1 MSGLSDILIS
11 VMSTETNI
19 SNITDEEI
27 LKLNEEN
34 RTKCEIW
41 TRTMGYHRPISTM
54 TPVSR
59 ASTEKGFIS
68 KSLLARFADKV

>member
-1 MSGLSDILIS
+1 MSVLSDILVS

-54 TPVSR
+54 NAGKQVEHGERVYFKEPPCPVCR
-59 ASTEKGFIS
+59 
-68 KSLLARFADKV
+68 

>member
-11 VMSTETNI
+11 VMSTETNM

-54 TPVSR
+54 NAGKQGEHGERVYFKEPPCPVCR
-59 ASTEKGFIS
+59 
-68 KSLLARFADKV
+68 